1 MSINIEK
8 TQLLLG
14 DIIKIYSPTN
24 TDLHEQIYLIE
35 YRDDQK
41 LKLLGEGGKD
51 ILTLDERGFINDQSI
66 VNIDILYRNDKI
78 GYVKQNNLELDNW
91 INIYIGGDL
100 PRIIVGLI
108 VDIEEDM
115 IKIKSYPDDDYLY
128 IDFGYQGIPE
138 EYNIEKIELRDPPG
152 TTKDSNEKVETE
164 LSEEN
169 DELEEDDELK
179 EMKIRATKDGIELE
193 EGELYEPEESL
204 DRSINED
211 RLDDELKEVE
221 IFTIGEKLGKIT
233 QYERLSEDKKKYGLD
248 IQINDL
254 VENMI
259 NKIPFH
265 KRNDYQV
272 EKFNVMIER
281 FINLRNDFSR
291 MDENSNPIGVKKLLT
306 DKPIVNKL
314 INKSINYSWIL
325 PVTKMTKKIY
335 DIEQDE
341 VEADDI
347 LQLTL
352 SDTRSDEYEIYQN
365 YNSSSTDNKYKHFTR
380 KMDSYTIPFK
390 SPLDTENLYIKN
402 ASKRLDTIVNNFGD
416 FETTIY
422 SHDDSYK
429 DIGLNSKK
437 YFNQVYID
445 GLKYADININ
455 KINEY
460 NSKIL
465 KLTDND
471 ELYISSFIELPL
483 ILGELNRP
491 KFKST
496 NIYDKSKN
504 TILDNSIFSYL
515 NNTKIFNEDLSDTF
529 EFNGKNPVNYV
540 WNKTNEKTDNFKKYL
555 ETIIPSTYDL
565 HSKIITNSNK
575 YSIKSMIDDL
585 IPYGIEYD
593 DMNYENYKLF
603 KETLKNKIDLYFD
616 NFKGRRKSYN
626 YYNKLNIHTELKN
639 KSVLLLTPNIEV
651 QTMEELLTKYLIN
664 KEKTNYSNFELM
676 NKMINI
682 DNGKYLQFVLKKQI
696 SSLKNPDYK
705 DFMDKYE
712 NPKIDVD
719 DEKELCNAVV
729 VSKKYYSIKELEDDN
744 NKKIYYDKKLD
755 DTQYDIIK
763 AYDRE
768 KKTMKEGEF
777 YDFFVKKLQDVNGL
791 SESSSKDIALN
802 MIEGKK
808 RVRENDYAILYKYD
822 DENEKSDNLEYYK
835 RIKNEK
841 NELWQLDEKVTR
853 EKGQKLGS
861 FIENTCDN
869 DLYCYPESSA
879 MDISCIS
886 KDNKS
891 DVIDEK
897 LLKEMEVEYYKKIY
911 KTIDDDSVFEEKYI
925 DFLGKLNLFKEKISE
940 KYNNF
945 YVKISKDVEEVPEVK
960 SPYKKKLDQIFNI
973 ENLVERYKLL
983 LLFQQKYTRNAIENE
998 DKYYYYC
1005 KESGISLLPTFYI
1018 ILANAYVNK
1027 SNYRKILEELCDLQG
1042 VEEDGV
1048 IRDKYTGYPIKE
1060 QDFNEDEGYDELGF
1074 KVVTKEVIID
1084 DNEDMDV
1091 ETLNQEIEYILS
1103 DIIKADDY
1111 DEDEPIDE
1119 SVKSETEEIKF
1130 VKETIE
1136 RLEKIL
1142 KINIGSLRQFILLKT
1157 ITFNDKYKK
1166 TGKEKTDNKSNF
1178 TIFVITLS
1186 LFLVSLQLL
1195 YPNINLKRTIPNC
1208 TVSIIGY
1215 PIFKNDDNSSVEFI
1229 ACLVKQNEKTMT
1241 YNTKK
1246 LKISDLRDNIRK
1258 ILEKIV
1264 VPELK
1269 DIIHR
1274 KRLSLKKLNTQKEI
1288 IAESSDYILFHPPL
1302 MSYTMKSQTNVTDSV
1317 IDNINDNSV
1326 SITDTLN
1333 IIKSKNMSLAYDVI
1347 YNINSIVKK
1356 EDPLLKNVYNEPYLE
1371 NACCVDGERENA
1383 FYYFKNKNKHIDN
1396 VHTYIKSNNNVVL
1409 KVEKYIKPHQLYID
1423 IYTRFDY
1430 PIISDT
1436 LEKETIDNILRKVS
1450 KIENIDEIV
1459 NIHKNKLIKY
1469 TLTDNIYNSIE
1480 LLRNELS
1487 DIKSVYGTVIAN
1499 DFSLIKFKQDFYN
1512 LIDVYSISLSKKDD
1526 TKMIKSEILKL
1537 REYLSDYLDKYND
1550 EVVKNLKIKKSSD
1563 DKNKL
1568 YKLFNVSLKF
1578 DKSRYNMYQ
1587 YMKYMINIIEEIG
1600 ITFPLMIINN
1610 VSFKDKKIP
1619 VHWNL
1624 NRLHIGELKKNIES
1638 YYSFISPFIDN
1649 DEIKQ
1654 ILNEIKL
1661 EVGEIVRFL
1670 KKIPYY
1676 NTKDSNKVETIFNTK
1691 LVEDIFYF
1699 MFVYVIHLYLKKN
1712 NNTIIKKL
1720 LVAYLETIYSSY
1732 KNTYVNKDDIMKK
1745 VLRDK
1750 EKEKDKITRRFKKE
1764 LSEEEKE
1771 ISLLFKGHKLGEWGV
1786 GLQKEFVRYDKN
1798 MDEQRRANKDQ
1809 EQDLE
1814 NNYIGNITE
1823 DYDQEIIGY

>member
-1 MSINIEK
+1 MYRVMSINIEK

-24 TDLHEQIYLIE
+24 TELHEQVYLIE

-100 PRIIVGLI
+100 PKIIVGLI

-115 IKIKSYPDDDYLY
+115 IKIKSYPEDDYLY

-152 TTKDSNEKVETE
+152 TTKDSGETELIEKVESK
-164 LSEEN
+164 LI
-169 DELEEDDELK
+169 EEDEDA
-179 EMKIRATKDGIELE
+179 EMKKRAEKDGIDLE
-193 EGELYEPEESL
+193 EGEIYDHGSI
-204 DRSINED
+204 DRTIHED
-211 RLDDELKEVE
+211 KLEDELKEVE
-221 IFTIGEKLGKIT
+221 LFTIGDKLGKIT

-259 NKIPFH
+259 NKIPYQ
-265 KRNDYQV
+265 KRNHYQI
-272 EKFNVMIER
+272 ERFNIMIER
-281 FINLRNDFSR
+281 FIKLRNDFSNK
-291 MDENSNPIGVKKLLT
+291 DENNNPISVKKILT
-306 DKPIVNKL
+306 DKPIVNKI
-314 INKSINYSWIL
+314 INTSVNYSWII

-335 DIEQDE
+335 DIEQDT
-341 VEADDI
+341 VDSDDI

-352 SDTRSDEYEIYQN
+352 KDSRTDEYEIYQN
-365 YNSSSTDNKYKHFTR
+365 YNSSSSDNKYKHYTR
-380 KMDSYTIPFK
+380 KIDRYTVPYK
-390 SPLDTENLYIKN
+390 SPLDTENLYIQS
-402 ASKRLDTIVNNFGD
+402 ALSPLSTIVNNFGD
-416 FETTIY
+416 FETTVY
-422 SHDDSYK
+422 SHDNSYS

-437 YFNQVYID
+437 CYNQIYID
-445 GLKYADININ
+445 GLNYADININ
-455 KINEY
+455 RLNEY

-465 KLTDND
+465 KLTEND
-471 ELYISSFIELPL
+471 EVYISSFVELPL
-483 ILGELNRP
+483 IFGELNRP

-504 TILDNSIFSYL
+504 NIMDNSLFNYL
-515 NNTKIFNEDLSDTF
+515 NSTKIFSEDLTESFD
-529 EFNGKNPVNYV
+529 FNDKNPVHYI

-555 ETIIPSTYDL
+555 ETIIPSTYEL
-565 HSKIITNSNK
+565 HTKILKDK
-575 YSIKSMIDDL
+575 YKFSIKSFIDDL
-585 IPYGIEYD
+585 VPYGVEYD
-593 DMNYENYKLF
+593 DIDYENYKL
-603 KETLKNKIDLYFD
+603 LKKSLNSKIDIYFD
-616 NFKGRRKSYN
+616 DFKVRRRSYN
-626 YYNKLNIHTELKN
+626 VYNKLNIHNELKN
-639 KSVLLLTPNIEV
+639 KPVLLLTPNIEQ
-651 QTMEELLTKYLIN
+651 QTMENMLLKYSIN
-664 KEKTNYSNFELM
+664 KEKNNYSNFELM
-676 NKMINI
+676 DKIINI
-682 DNGKYLQFVLKKQI
+682 DNGKYLQFILKKQL
-696 SSLKNPDYK
+696 SDLKTVDYK
-705 DFMDKYE
+705 DIIDKYE
-712 NPKIDVD
+712 KPKINTEEENEV
-719 DEKELCNAVV
+719 CNTVV
-729 VSKKYYSIKELEDDN
+729 VSKKYYSLKELEDDN

-755 DTQYDIIK
+755 DTLYDIIK

-768 KKTMKEGEF
+768 RKTMKEDEF

-791 SESSSKDIALN
+791 SESSAKDVGLT

-808 RVRENDYAILYKYD
+808 RVRVNDYAILYKYD
-822 DENEKSDNLEYYK
+822 DTNNKNDKLEYYK
-835 RIKNEK
+835 RVINDNKES
-841 NELWQLDEKVTR
+841 WSIDEVVTQK
-853 EKGQKLGS
+853 KGKKIES
-861 FIENTCDN
+861 IIENVCDN
-869 DLYCYPESSA
+869 DLYCYPESSVL
-879 MDISCIS
+879 DTSCIS
-886 KDNKS
+886 RDSKTDL
-891 DVIDEK
+891 IDEK
-897 LLKEMEVEYYKKIY
+897 MIKEMEVEYYKKMY
-911 KTIDDDSVFEEKYI
+911 KLVDDESIFEEKYI
-925 DFLGKLNLFKEKISE
+925 GFLEKLHIFKQNVAE

-945 YVKISKDVEEVPEVK
+945 YVEISKNVEEKPVVK
-960 SPYKKKLDQIFNI
+960 SPYQKKLSQIFNI
-973 ENLVERYKLL
+973 ENIIERYKLL
-983 LLFQQKYTRNAIENE
+983 LLFQQKFTRNAIENE
-998 DKYYYYC
+998 NKYYYYC
-1005 KESGISLLPTFYI
+1005 KETGIELLPTFYI
-1018 ILANAYVNK
+1018 ILANAYINK
-1027 SNYRKILEELCDLQG
+1027 NNYRKILEELCDLQG

-1048 IRDKYTGYPIKE
+1048 IRDKNTGYPIKDRE
-1060 QDFNEDEGYDELGF
+1060 FDEDEGYDDLGF
-1074 KVVTKEVIID
+1074 KVVTKEIIID

-1091 ETLNQEIEYILS
+1091 ETLNQEIDFILS
-1103 DIIKADDY
+1103 EIIKSDE

-1142 KINIGSLRQFILLKT
+1142 KINMGSLKQFILLKT
-1157 ITFNDKYKK
+1157 ITLNDKYKK

-1195 YPNINLKRTIPNC
+1195 YPNINIKRTIPNC
-1208 TVSIIGY
+1208 TVSILGY
-1215 PIFKNDDNSSVEFI
+1215 PIFKQEDNTSIEFL

-1269 DIIHR
+1269 DIIYR
-1274 KRLSLKKLNTQKEI
+1274 KRLSLKKIEKHNEK

-1302 MSYTMKSQTNVTDSV
+1302 INYTMKSQTNVTESI
-1317 IDNINDNSV
+1317 IDNINDNGV
-1326 SITDTLN
+1326 SIVDTLN

-1347 YNINSIVKK
+1347 FNINSIVKK
-1356 EDPLLKNVYNEPYLE
+1356 EDPLLKNVYDEPYLE

-1396 VHTYIKSNNNVVL
+1396 VHNYIKSNNKVVL
-1409 KVEKYIKPHQLYID
+1409 SVERYIKPCQLYID

-1430 PIISDT
+1430 PVISDT
-1436 LEKETIDNILRKVS
+1436 LEKETIDNIIRKVS
-1450 KIENIDEIV
+1450 KIDNIDEIV

-1469 TLTDNIYNSIE
+1469 TLTDDIYNSVE

-1487 DIKSVYGTVIAN
+1487 DIKTVQGN
-1499 DFSLIKFKQDFYN
+1499 TDRSDFSLIKLKQDFYN
-1512 LIDVYSISLSKKDD
+1512 LIDVYSIILSKKDD
-1526 TKMIKSEILKL
+1526 TKEIKREILKV
-1537 REYLSDYLDKYND
+1537 REYLSIHIDKYSND
-1550 EVVKNLKIKKSSD
+1550 IITKLKIKKSSD

-1568 YKLFNVSLKF
+1568 YELFNVSLKF

-1600 ITFPLMIINN
+1600 ITFPSMIINN

-1619 VHWNL
+1619 IHWNL

-1638 YYSFISPFIDN
+1638 YYSFIAPFVDN
-1649 DEIKQ
+1649 EEIKKT
-1654 ILNEIKL
+1654 LAEIRR
-1661 EVGEIVRFL
+1661 ETIEIVTFL

-1676 NTKDSNKVETIFNTK
+1676 ETKDSNKLETIFNTK
-1691 LVEDIFYF
+1691 LIEDIFYF
-1699 MFVYVIHLYLKKN
+1699 MFVYVLYIYLKKDN
-1712 NNTIIKKL
+1712 NSTIKKL

-1732 KNTYVNKDDIMKK
+1732 KNTYTNKDDIIKK

-1764 LSEEEKE
+1764 MSDEEKE

-1814 NNYIGNITE
+1814 INYIGNITE
-1823 DYDQEIIGY
+1823 DNDQEIIGY